1 MHGRIELMDAA
12 DTSRWAVSPKTLA
25 EALSLRADPRWLVV
39 AGGTDVYPAHVGRSI
54 ARPILDL
61 SAIDTLR
68 TIERR
73 TDPGGRA
80 WIRIGAG
87 VRWSALRDSFTSS
100 GLQALAQAAA
110 EVGGLQIQN
119 RGTLGGNLCNASP
132 AADGVPALLALGAE
146 VELVSARGT
155 RRLPLS
161 EFMLGSR
168 RTALEADELMRA
180 IEVPEPALDSA
191 SCFLKLGHRRYLVI
205 SIVMVA
211 AQIELDAQRSIASCR
226 VAVGSCSA
234 VARRL
239 TSIEAALTG
248 LRLNDARQAVDRLF
262 GPAAAGRSD
271 VLDGL
276 TPIDDVRGTAA
287 FRREAA
293 GELVRRA
300 LCTTIAA
307 RSAN

>member
-1 MHGRIELMDAA
+1 MDAA
-12 DTSRWAVSPKTLA
+12 DTSPWAVSPKSLA
-25 EALSLRADPRWLVV
+25 DALSLRADPRWLVV
-39 AGGTDVYPAHVGRSI
+39 AGGTDVYPAQVGRSL

-61 SAIDTLR
+61 SAIDALR

-73 TDPGGRA
+73 TDPGGRV
-80 WIRIGAG
+80 WIRMGAG
-87 VRWSALRDSFTSS
+87 VRWSALRDAFASP

-146 VELVSARGT
+146 LELISARGT

-161 EFMLGSR
+161 DFILGSR
-168 RTALEADELMRA
+168 RTALEPDELLHA
-180 IEVPEPALDSA
+180 IEIPEPAPDSA

-226 VAVGSCSA
+226 LAVGSCSA

-239 TSIEAALTG
+239 TAIEAALTG
-248 LRLNDARQAVDRLF
+248 LHIDGARAVVERLF
-262 GPAAAGRSD
+262 DPGADGRD
-271 VLDGL
+271 ALLDGL
-276 TPIDDVRGTAA
+276 SPIDDVRGTAA
-287 FRREAA
+287 YRRDAA
-293 GELVRRA
+293 RELVRRA
-300 LCTTIAA
+300 LCVTIAA
-307 RSAN
+307 RSTN